1 MWSSHTGSEKT
12 SPRRWHRAVVAV
24 LASSTVAVAAE
35 AGASSASPA
44 RGTVSPLSATR
55 TTPRVPNPR
64 IPAPIPPRVA
74 PFGSGVG
81 SAAENW
87 SGYAQSGARGTY
99 SAIKGSFNVPTVSTS
114 SSGQQ
119 FSSAWLGIGGDT
131 DSTLIQAGIEED
143 NLGGTA
149 LYSAWTEVLPQAEHP
164 LRMTINPGDT
174 ITVTIVESAKNAW
187 KITVADV
194 STGATASRKVRYKSS
209 GASAEAILERP
220 CIQSPCNTVADLA
233 SLAPTTPVTFDLLM
247 TATSRPS
254 SSPSYAPFMVSP
266 GSATLQDIV
275 MLANNGST
283 VIATPSDA
291 DSDGDGFVAADGSSV
306 PSAPSS

>member
-1 MWSSHTGSEKT
+1 M
-12 SPRRWHRAVVAV
+12 
-24 LASSTVAVAAE
+24 VAAIALSTFAAAVE
-35 AGASSASPA
+35 AEASAVPSG
-44 RGTVSPLSATR
+44 RGPVNTVSATR
-55 TTPRVPNPR
+55 TTPRLPSPR
-64 IPAPIPPRVA
+64 IPATIPPRVA

-87 SGYAQSGARGTY
+87 SGYAQSGSKGTY
-99 SAIKGSFNVPTVSTS
+99 SAITGSFNVPTVNTS
-114 SSGQQ
+114 SSAQQ

-131 DSTLIQAGIEED
+131 DSTLIQAGIEVD

-194 STGATASRKVRYKSS
+194 STGASASRKVRYKSS

-220 CIQSPCNTVADLA
+220 CIQSPCNTVSDLA
-233 SLAPTTPVTFDLLM
+233 ALAPTGAVTFDLLM

-254 SSPSYAPFMVSP
+254 SSPAYAPFMVSP

-291 DSDGDGFVAADGSSV
+291 DGDGDGFVAADGSSV
-306 PSAPSS
+306 PSAPPS